1 MKKSVLIALG
11 TSFGMFLSI
20 CLFATAVIAP
30 VRATAQLTNVPPE
43 STVAASIVGK
53 ESFPAVGCEAERSE
67 SATPQNERERVPFS
81 ELPFSEQIKQ
91 IAAFSCFCFVLALY
105 LFRNKIGTWVEGKP
119 VWLQVI
125 WRTLCMVGRY
135 FLRPVLV
142 MMKWMILLP
151 LLIMC
156 KMFKLGGKA
165 AWISAKLTGKAAL
178 TVAKEVKITGG
189 VFGQPGEGGGSSSRS
204 YEREARREARRE
216 AERQRKE
223 EADRQEKADR
233 TPMSATVNNN
243 GQVIAK
249 NRFGKVLFGVSPNG
263 KNPSAYVSDGCLVV
277 NSTAGNGT
285 KYLQIWGMDGKMIR
299 TEAQPK

>member
-1 MKKSVLIALG
+1 MIKV
-11 TSFGMFLSI
+11 LSI
-20 CLFATAVIAP
+20 VLLATVTIVP
-30 VRATAQLTNVPPE
+30 VRSTAQATNAQTG
-43 STVAASIVGK
+43 SAVAVSIVEK
-53 ESFPAVGCEAERSE
+53 DSFPAVDGAADRNEPSP
-67 SATPQNERERVPFS
+67 PQKEKERVPFS
-81 ELPFSEQIKQ
+81 ELPLSEQIKQ
-91 IAAFSCFCFVLALY
+91 ITAFTCFCIILALY
-105 LFRNKIGTWVEGKP
+105 LLRRKIGVWVEGKP
-119 VWLQVI
+119 AWIRAI
-125 WRTLCMVGRY
+125 WRTLCMAGRY
-135 FLRPVLV
+135 VLRPILI

-156 KMFKLGGKA
+156 KVFKLGGKA

-189 VFGQPGEGGGSSSRS
+189 VFSEPGGGNSVSGS
-204 YEREARREARRE
+204 YEREASREAKRE

-223 EADRQEKADR
+223 EAERQEKADR

-249 NRFGKVLFGVSPNG
+249 NRFGKSLFGVSPNG
-263 KNPSAYVSDGCLVV
+263 KNPTAYVSDGCLVV
-277 NSTAGNGT
+277 NSTASNGT